1 VLGGL
6 GVDSHYLM
14 AIVVVALVEIVEELE
29 GFQFVA
35 EVDNL
40 GVLEEALVEFVEEFQ
55 AEARFVVEVDN
66 LEGLQEVL
74 ELVVV
79 EAVVDN
85 LLVVV
90 ALAFVE
96 LVVALEV
103 GVEGFLAEADNLLVL
118 VEVVGV
124 VVEEV
129 GVVDSGVLQLLVVV
143 VEEELQVVL
152 ELEVL
157 ANHLMRLP
165 KVCQSKQQPKQQN

>member
-6 GVDSHYLM
+6 GVDNHYYLM
-14 AIVVVALVEIVEELE
+14 AIVVVALALVEIVEELE
-29 GFQFVA
+29 GFQ
-35 EVDNL
+35 
-40 GVLEEALVEFVEEFQ
+40 
-55 AEARFVVEVDN
+55 FVVEVDN

-79 EAVVDN
+79 EVVVDN
-85 LLVVV
+85 LVGAVALALALVERVV
-90 ALAFVE
+90 ALG
-96 LVVALEV
+96 V
-103 GVEGFLAEADNLLVL
+103 GVEEFQAEADNLLVL